1 MIESMIAVDLGGTR
15 MRVAV
20 FDEDCSIVHR
30 SVVATPTANPGAL
43 PEAMRNAVEA
53 MEGNV
58 AGAVA
63 GVPGVVN
70 YATDEPLRFPN
81 LPGWEGRV
89 TARWLASETGIPVLM
104 ANDADLAALGEHR
117 FGAGQGV
124 SDMVYMT
131 ISTGIGAG
139 VIIGGRLLHGGRS
152 LAEAGHMII
161 DPDGGMTVEYLGSGT
176 ALQRIAGIDGAEVIS
191 RIRSGDEEA
200 LAAFN
205 QVADSFGIA
214 VANMVQCFMPERVV
228 IGGGVSQAGDL
239 LLSRVREQ
247 VARSRAGQYLSTS
260 EIVIAQAGDDVGLL
274 GAFALWQDC
283 TAAEIPDPRPSP
295 HIPEEPR

>member
-1 MIESMIAVDLGGTR
+1 MVESMIAVDLGGTR

-161 DPDGGMTVEYLGSGT
+161 DHDGGMTVEYLGSGT
-176 ALQRIAGIDGAEVIS
+176 ALQRSALID
-191 RIRSGDEEA
+191 
-200 LAAFN
+200 
-205 QVADSFGIA
+205 
-214 VANMVQCFMPERVV
+214 
-228 IGGGVSQAGDL
+228 
-239 LLSRVREQ
+239 
-247 VARSRAGQYLSTS
+247 
-260 EIVIAQAGDDVGLL
+260 
-274 GAFALWQDC
+274 
-283 TAAEIPDPRPSP
+283 
-295 HIPEEPR
+295 